1 MVEIPAMFDYSN
13 ISLKF
18 YRNMMGIDSQL
29 DMAGF
34 VYLKMDFKP
43 LDGIGYQMF
52 RQTHVF
58 SWVDFEASNDA
69 N

>member
-1 MVEIPAMFDYSN
+1 MI
-13 ISLKF
+13 
-18 YRNMMGIDSQL
+18 GIDNQL

-34 VYLKMDFKP
+34 VYLKMDFKQ

-52 RQTHVF
+52 RQTQEF

-69 N
+69 T